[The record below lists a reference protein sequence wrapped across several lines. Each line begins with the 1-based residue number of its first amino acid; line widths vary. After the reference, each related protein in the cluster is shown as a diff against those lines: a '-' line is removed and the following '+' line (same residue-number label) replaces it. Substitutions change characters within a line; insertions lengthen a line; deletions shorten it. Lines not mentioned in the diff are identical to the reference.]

1 MFIQVCTKQRSTRF
15 NRILSVWLQVSARS
29 VLRWE
34 PDGTNG
40 EPVPWVTFAFVL
52 GLFDSRCGA
61 AVWFVGFPQRGSRP
75 VRSVSL
81 EEQSCRKPKRDAGEG
96 GGSAPELRD
105 RSYPLGVNPAGPH
118 VCGVKIIALFVQWLT
133 EKMRQAASRNSILP
147 RLILILHGYSSPVQV
162 SAAFSWNQLPNLSTG
177 DWPELQSPPFDSSCC
192 AADTDT
198 ATQKSA
204 ASLLRLVRWHVHA
217 LSWNVEA
224 WTRFCSARGGCA
236 QCGLT
241 SSPQKSFHSWCF

>member
-40 EPVPWVTFAFVL
+40 EPVLWVTFAFVL

-96 GGSAPELRD
+96 GGSVTVRR
-105 RSYPLGVNPAGPH
+105 RSCGTEAIRWGVNPAGPH

-133 EKMRQAASRNSILP
+133 EKMRQAASRNSIQP

-162 SAAFSWNQLPNLSTG
+162 SAAFPETNFRICLQVTDLSYRVRLSTVAAVRRTQTQ
-177 DWPELQSPPFDSSCC
+177 PLRNLQLLCSVWWGGTF
-192 AADTDT
+192 TRFRGMLRRERG
-198 ATQKSA
+198 SA
-204 ASLLRLVRWHVHA
+204 LR
-217 LSWNVEA
+217 VEA
-224 WTRFCSARGGCA
+224 A
-236 QCGLT
+236 
-241 SSPQKSFHSWCF
+241 HNVV